1 MAASQKRREM
11 KNAGIDVIRRT
22 LRKHQYEVRNV
33 VDSLV
38 KSIITAKFPSSA
50 RCLLATMT
58 PPMISVKA
66 NTTLANRSALLK
78 ISKVCLETSEKSVK
92 KREIR
97 RSM

>member
-1 MAASQKRREM
+1 M

-50 RCLLATMT
+50 RCLLATMI

-66 NTTLANRSALLK
+66 NTTLANRSAPLK
-78 ISKVCLETSEKSVK
+78 ILKVCLETSEKSVK